1 MTIQAELNLKQ
12 NCMSTANQP
21 SSFLLQVQIC
31 LIFLAYILIG
41 CEEERADQKEPEAY
55 NILFIAIDDL

>member
-1 MTIQAELNLKQ
+1 
-12 NCMSTANQP
+12 MSTANQP